1 LRDIEGKREKKP
13 LKRNH
18 RTNKARK
25 STF

>member
-1 LRDIEGKREKKP
+1 